1 MKKLLSLALSLLL
14 ACSLCTALAA
24 DYSDVFT
31 NFDLRDSWTAATE
44 ITFTDT
50 AVTINGGGAAAD
62 GTVVTITAP
71 GVYKLQGSC
80 ADGQVLVEIDKAE
93 KAQLVLAG
101 LTLTCQSSAPLY
113 VLSADKVSL
122 TLAPDTVN
130 TFTDGKA
137 YTAAFEKQPNACI
150 CSRDDLV
157 INGTGTLNVQGNFNN
172 GIGTKNDLVIN
183 GTGTLNVQGNFNN
196 GIGTKN
202 DLRIAGGVITVS
214 AVKNALK
221 GNDSVVIQNGVITL
235 TAGKDAIKADNED
248 KPDKGYVYI
257 AGGDI
262 RITAGDDAI
271 QATQDVTITGGAL
284 TVTATGK
291 AVNSKGSQNVA
302 SGVINGK

>member
-50 AVTINGGGAAAD
+50 AVTINGSGAAAD

-101 LTLTCQSSAPLY
+101 LSSAPLY

-172 GIGTKNDLVIN
+172 GIGTKNDL
-183 GTGTLNVQGNFNN
+183 
-196 GIGTKN
+196 
-202 DLRIAGGVITVS
+202 RIAGGVITVS

-221 GNDSVVIQNGVITL
+221 GNDSVAIQNGAITL

-291 AVNSKGSQNVA
+291 AVNSKGSQDVA

>member
-14 ACSLCTALAA
+14 ACSLCTALAT

-50 AVTINGGGAAAD
+50 AVTINGSGAAAD

-101 LTLTCQSSAPLY
+101 LTLTCQSSAP
-113 VLSADKVSL
+113 
-122 TLAPDTVN
+122 LAPDTVN

-172 GIGTKNDLVIN
+172 GIGTKNDL
-183 GTGTLNVQGNFNN
+183 
-196 GIGTKN
+196 
-202 DLRIAGGVITVS
+202 RIAGGVITVS

-221 GNDSVVIQNGVITL
+221 GNDSVAIQNGAITL

-291 AVNSKGSQNVA
+291 AVNSKGSQDVA

>member
-31 NFDLRDSWTAATE
+31 SFDLRDSWTAATE

-50 AVTINGGGAAAD
+50 AVTINGSGAAAD

-172 GIGTKNDLVIN
+172 GIGTKNDL
-183 GTGTLNVQGNFNN
+183 
-196 GIGTKN
+196 
-202 DLRIAGGVITVS
+202 RIAGGVITVS

-221 GNDSVVIQNGVITL
+221 GNDSVAIQNGAITL
-235 TAGKDAIKADNED
+235 TAGKDAIKADNGD

-291 AVNSKGSQNVA
+291 AVNSKGSQDVA

>member
-1 MKKLLSLALSLLL
+1 MKKLLALALSILM

-50 AVTINGGGAAAD
+50 AVTINGSGAVAD

-80 ADGQVLVEIDKAE
+80 ADGQVLVELDKAE

-130 TFTDGKA
+130 TFADGKA
-137 YTAAFEKQPNACI
+137 YTAAFDKQPNACI
-150 CSRDDLV
+150 CSRD
-157 INGTGTLNVQGNFNN
+157 
-172 GIGTKNDLVIN
+172 DLVIN

-221 GNDSVVIQNGVITL
+221 GNDSVAIQNGAITL

-248 KPDKGYVYI
+248 KPGKGYVYI

-271 QATQDVTITGGAL
+271 QATQDVTVTGGAIA
-284 TVTATGK
+284 VTAAGK
-291 AVNSKGSQNVA
+291 AVNSKGSQDVA
-302 SGVINGK
+302 TGVISAK

>member
-1 MKKLLSLALSLLL
+1 MKKLLALALSILM

-50 AVTINGGGAAAD
+50 AVTINGSGAVAD

-80 ADGQVLVEIDKAE
+80 ADGQVLVELDKAE

-130 TFTDGKA
+130 TFADGKA
-137 YTAAFEKQPNACI
+137 YTAAFDKQPNACI

-157 INGTGTLNVQGNFNN
+157 INGTGTLNVEGSFNN
-172 GIGTKNDLVIN
+172 GIGS
-183 GTGTLNVQGNFNN
+183 
-196 GIGTKN
+196 KN
-202 DLRIAGGVITVS
+202 DLRIAGGNITVS

-221 GNDSVVIQNGVITL
+221 GNDSVAIQNGVITL
-235 TAGKDAIKADNED
+235 TAGKDAIKTDNED
-248 KPDKGYVYI
+248 KPGKGYVYI

-271 QATQDVTITGGAL
+271 QATQDVTVTGGAIA
-284 TVTATGK
+284 VTAAGK
-291 AVNSKGSQNVA
+291 AVNSKGSQDVA
-302 SGVINGK
+302 TGVISAK

>member
-50 AVTINGGGAAAD
+50 AVTINGSGAAAD

-122 TLAPDTVN
+122 TLAPATVN

-157 INGTGTLNVQGNFNN
+157 ITGTGTLNA
-172 GIGTKNDLVIN
+172 
-183 GTGTLNVQGNFNN
+183 QGNFNN

-221 GNDSVVIQNGVITL
+221 GNDSVAIQNGAITL

-291 AVNSKGSQNVA
+291 AVNSKGSQDVA

>member
-50 AVTINGGGAAAD
+50 AVTINGSGAAAD

-137 YTAAFEKQPNACI
+137 YTAAFEKRPTPALLPRRPGDQRHGATPTWRATSTTASAPRTTCA
-150 CSRDDLV
+150 SR
-157 INGTGTLNVQGNFNN
+157 
-172 GIGTKNDLVIN
+172 
-183 GTGTLNVQGNFNN
+183 
-196 GIGTKN
+196 
-202 DLRIAGGVITVS
+202 RRHTVP
-214 AVKNALK
+214 AVK
-221 GNDSVVIQNGVITL
+221 T
-235 TAGKDAIKADNED
+235 
-248 KPDKGYVYI
+248 P
-257 AGGDI
+257 
-262 RITAGDDAI
+262 
-271 QATQDVTITGGAL
+271 
-284 TVTATGK
+284 
-291 AVNSKGSQNVA
+291 
-302 SGVINGK
+302 

>member
-1 MKKLLSLALSLLL
+1 MEPLTLYAPAKVNLTLTVGDRRPDGYHNVSTVMQAVSL
-14 ACSLCTALAA
+14 
-24 DYSDVFT
+24 Y
-31 NFDLRDSWTAATE
+31 
-44 ITFTDT
+44 DT
-50 AVTINGGGAAAD
+50 LTLTHGG
-62 GTVVTITAP
+62 
-71 GVYKLQGSC
+71 
-80 ADGQVLVEIDKAE
+80 
-93 KAQLVLAG
+93 AG

-172 GIGTKNDLVIN
+172 GIGTKNDL
-183 GTGTLNVQGNFNN
+183 
-196 GIGTKN
+196 
-202 DLRIAGGVITVS
+202 RIAGGVITVS

-221 GNDSVVIQNGVITL
+221 GNDSVAIQNGAITL

-291 AVNSKGSQNVA
+291 AVNSKGSQDIA

>member
-1 MKKLLSLALSLLL
+1 MKKLLSLALSILM

-50 AVTINGGGAAAD
+50 AVTINGSGAVAD

-80 ADGQVLVEIDKAE
+80 ADGQVLVELDKAE

-130 TFTDGKA
+130 TFADGKA
-137 YTAAFEKQPNACI
+137 YTAAFDKQPNACI

-157 INGTGTLNVQGNFNN
+157 INGTGTLNVEGNFNN
-172 GIGTKNDLVIN
+172 GIGS
-183 GTGTLNVQGNFNN
+183 
-196 GIGTKN
+196 KN
-202 DLRIAGGVITVS
+202 DLRIAGGNITVS

-221 GNDSVVIQNGVITL
+221 GNDSVAIQNGAITL
-235 TAGKDAIKADNED
+235 TAGKDAIKTDNED
-248 KPDKGYVYI
+248 KPGKGYVYI

-271 QATQDVTITGGAL
+271 QATQDVTVTGGAIA
-284 TVTATGK
+284 VTAAGK
-291 AVNSKGSQNVA
+291 AVNSKGSQDVA
-302 SGVINGK
+302 TGVISAK

>member
-50 AVTINGGGAAAD
+50 AVTINGSGAAAD

-172 GIGTKNDLVIN
+172 GIGTN
-183 GTGTLNVQGNFNN
+183 
-196 GIGTKN
+196 N

-221 GNDSVVIQNGVITL
+221 GNDSVAIQNGAITL

-284 TVTATGK
+284 TVTAIGK
-291 AVNSKGSQNVA
+291 AVNSKGSQDVA

>member
-1 MKKLLSLALSLLL
+1 MKKLLALALSILM
-14 ACSLCTALAA
+14 ACSLCAALAA

-50 AVTINGGGAAAD
+50 AVTINGSGAVAD

-80 ADGQVLVEIDKAE
+80 ADGQVLVELDKAE

-130 TFTDGKA
+130 TFADGKA
-137 YTAAFEKQPNACI
+137 YTAAFDKQPNACI

-157 INGTGTLNVQGNFNN
+157 INGTGTLNVE
-172 GIGTKNDLVIN
+172 
-183 GTGTLNVQGNFNN
+183 GNFNN

-202 DLRIAGGVITVS
+202 DLRIAGGNITVS

-221 GNDSVVIQNGVITL
+221 GNDSVAIQNGVITL
-235 TAGKDAIKADNED
+235 TAGKDAIKTDNED
-248 KPDKGYVYI
+248 KPGKGYVYI

-271 QATQDVTITGGAL
+271 QATQDVTVTGGAIA
-284 TVTATGK
+284 VTAAGK
-291 AVNSKGSQNVA
+291 AVNSKGSQDVA
-302 SGVINGK
+302 TGVISAK

>member
-1 MKKLLSLALSLLL
+1 MKKLLALALSILM

-50 AVTINGGGAAAD
+50 AVTINGSGAVAD

-80 ADGQVLVEIDKAE
+80 ADGQVLVELDKAE

-130 TFTDGKA
+130 TFADGKA
-137 YTAAFEKQPNACI
+137 YTAAFDKQPNACI

-157 INGTGTLNVQGNFNN
+157 INRTGTLNVE
-172 GIGTKNDLVIN
+172 
-183 GTGTLNVQGNFNN
+183 GNFNN

-202 DLRIAGGVITVS
+202 DLRIAGGNITVS

-221 GNDSVVIQNGVITL
+221 GNDSVAIQNGVITL
-235 TAGKDAIKADNED
+235 TAGKDAIKTDNED
-248 KPDKGYVYI
+248 KPGKGYVYI

-271 QATQDVTITGGAL
+271 QATQDVTVTGGAIA
-284 TVTATGK
+284 VTAAGK
-291 AVNSKGSQNVA
+291 AVNSKGSQDVA
-302 SGVINGK
+302 TGVISAK

>member
-1 MKKLLSLALSLLL
+1 MKKLLALALSILM

-50 AVTINGGGAAAD
+50 AVTINGSGAVAD

-80 ADGQVLVEIDKAE
+80 ADGQVLVELDKAE

-130 TFTDGKA
+130 TFADGKA
-137 YTAAFEKQPNACI
+137 YTAAFDKQPNACI

-157 INGTGTLNVQGNFNN
+157 INGTGTLNVE
-172 GIGTKNDLVIN
+172 
-183 GTGTLNVQGNFNN
+183 GNFNN

-202 DLRIAGGVITVS
+202 DLRIAGGNITVS

-221 GNDSVVIQNGVITL
+221 GNDSVAIQNGVITL
-235 TAGKDAIKADNED
+235 TAGKDAIKTDNED
-248 KPDKGYVYI
+248 KPGKGYVYI

-271 QATQDVTITGGAL
+271 QATQDVTVTGGAIA
-284 TVTATGK
+284 VTAAGK
-291 AVNSKGSQNVA
+291 AVNSKGSQDVA
-302 SGVINGK
+302 TGVISAK

>member
-1 MKKLLSLALSLLL
+1 MKKMLALALSILM

-50 AVTINGGGAAAD
+50 AVTINGSGAVAD

-80 ADGQVLVEIDKAE
+80 ADGQVLVELDKAE

-130 TFTDGKA
+130 TFADGKA
-137 YTAAFEKQPNACI
+137 YTAAFDKQPNACI

-157 INGTGTLNVQGNFNN
+157 INGTGTLNVEGNFNN
-172 GIGTKNDLVIN
+172 GIGS
-183 GTGTLNVQGNFNN
+183 
-196 GIGTKN
+196 KN
-202 DLRIAGGVITVS
+202 DLRIAGGNITVS

-221 GNDSVVIQNGVITL
+221 GNDSVAIQNGVITL
-235 TAGKDAIKADNED
+235 TAGKDAIKTDNED
-248 KPDKGYVYI
+248 KPGKGYVYI

-271 QATQDVTITGGAL
+271 QATQDVTVTGGAIA
-284 TVTATGK
+284 VTAAGK
-291 AVNSKGSQNVA
+291 AVNSKGSQDVA
-302 SGVINGK
+302 TGVISAK

>member
-1 MKKLLSLALSLLL
+1 MKKLLALALSILM

-50 AVTINGGGAAAD
+50 AVTINGSGAVAD

-80 ADGQVLVEIDKAE
+80 ADGQVLVELDKAE

-130 TFTDGKA
+130 TFADGNA
-137 YTAAFEKQPNACI
+137 YTAAFDKQPNACI

-157 INGTGTLNVQGNFNN
+157 INGTGTLNVEGNFNN
-172 GIGTKNDLVIN
+172 GIGS
-183 GTGTLNVQGNFNN
+183 
-196 GIGTKN
+196 KN
-202 DLRIAGGVITVS
+202 DLRIAGGNITVS

-221 GNDSVVIQNGVITL
+221 GNDSVAIQNGVITL
-235 TAGKDAIKADNED
+235 TAGKDAIKTDNED
-248 KPDKGYVYI
+248 KPGKGYVYI

-271 QATQDVTITGGAL
+271 QATQDVTVTGGAIA
-284 TVTATGK
+284 VTAAGK
-291 AVNSKGSQNVA
+291 AVNSKGSQDVA
-302 SGVINGK
+302 TGVISAK

>member
-1 MKKLLSLALSLLL
+1 MKKLLALALSILM

-50 AVTINGGGAAAD
+50 AVTINGSGAVAD

-80 ADGQVLVEIDKAE
+80 ADGQVLVELDKAE

-130 TFTDGKA
+130 TFADGKA
-137 YTAAFEKQPNACI
+137 YTAAFDKQPNACI

-157 INGTGTLNVQGNFNN
+157 INGTGTLNVEGNFNN
-172 GIGTKNDLVIN
+172 GIGS
-183 GTGTLNVQGNFNN
+183 
-196 GIGTKN
+196 KN
-202 DLRIAGGVITVS
+202 DLRIAGGSITVS

-221 GNDSVVIQNGVITL
+221 GNDSVAIQNGVITL
-235 TAGKDAIKADNED
+235 TAGKDAIKTDNED
-248 KPDKGYVYI
+248 KPGKGYVYI

-291 AVNSKGSQNVA
+291 AVNSKGSQDVA
-302 SGVINGK
+302 TGVISAK

>member
-1 MKKLLSLALSLLL
+1 MKKLLALALSILM

-50 AVTINGGGAAAD
+50 AVTINGLVILAFMFLFSFIGGLVSPYKEDQKFYRYDIQQKTYA
-62 GTVVTITAP
+62 
-71 GVYKLQGSC
+71 GVIENTEFRYAS
-80 ADGQVLVEIDKAE
+80 ADGQEFGSILQ
-93 KAQLVLAG
+93 AQLVLAG

-130 TFTDGKA
+130 TFADGKA
-137 YTAAFEKQPNACI
+137 YTAAFDKQPNACI

-157 INGTGTLNVQGNFNN
+157 INGTGTLNVEGNFNN
-172 GIGTKNDLVIN
+172 GIGS
-183 GTGTLNVQGNFNN
+183 
-196 GIGTKN
+196 KN
-202 DLRIAGGVITVS
+202 DLRIAGGNITVS

-221 GNDSVVIQNGVITL
+221 GNDSVAIQNGVIPL
-235 TAGKDAIKADNED
+235 TAGKDAIKTDNED
-248 KPDKGYVYI
+248 KPGKGYVYI

-271 QATQDVTITGGAL
+271 QATQDVTVTGGAIA
-284 TVTATGK
+284 VTAAGK
-291 AVNSKGSQNVA
+291 AVNSKGSQDVA
-302 SGVINGK
+302 TGVISAK

>member
-1 MKKLLSLALSLLL
+1 MKKLLALALSILM

-50 AVTINGGGAAAD
+50 AVTINGSGAVAD

-80 ADGQVLVEIDKAE
+80 ADGQVLVELDKAE

-130 TFTDGKA
+130 TFADGKA
-137 YTAAFEKQPNACI
+137 YTAAFDKQPNACI

-157 INGTGTLNVQGNFNN
+157 INGTGTLNVEGNFNN
-172 GIGTKNDLVIN
+172 GIGS
-183 GTGTLNVQGNFNN
+183 
-196 GIGTKN
+196 KN
-202 DLRIAGGVITVS
+202 DLRIAGGNITVS

-221 GNDSVVIQNGVITL
+221 GNDSVAIQNGVITL
-235 TAGKDAIKADNED
+235 TAGKDAIKTDNED
-248 KPDKGYVYI
+248 KPGKGYVYI

-271 QATQDVTITGGAL
+271 QATQDVTVTGGAIAV
-284 TVTATGK
+284 TVAGK
-291 AVNSKGSQNVA
+291 AVNSKGSQDVA
-302 SGVINGK
+302 TGVISAK

>member
-1 MKKLLSLALSLLL
+1 MKKLLALALSILM

-50 AVTINGGGAAAD
+50 AVTINGSGAVAD

-80 ADGQVLVEIDKAE
+80 ADGQVLVELDKAE

-130 TFTDGKA
+130 TFADGKA

-157 INGTGTLNVQGNFNN
+157 INGTGTLNVE
-172 GIGTKNDLVIN
+172 
-183 GTGTLNVQGNFNN
+183 GNFNN

-202 DLRIAGGVITVS
+202 DLRIAGGNITVS

-221 GNDSVVIQNGVITL
+221 GNDSVAIQNGVITL
-235 TAGKDAIKADNED
+235 TAGKDAIKTDNED
-248 KPDKGYVYI
+248 KPGKGYVYI

-271 QATQDVTITGGAL
+271 QATQDVTVTGGAIA
-284 TVTATGK
+284 VTAAGK
-291 AVNSKGSQNVA
+291 AVNSKGSQDVA
-302 SGVINGK
+302 TGVISAK

>member
-1 MKKLLSLALSLLL
+1 MKKLLALALSILM

-50 AVTINGGGAAAD
+50 AVTINGSGAVAD

-80 ADGQVLVEIDKAE
+80 ADGQVLVELDKAE

-130 TFTDGKA
+130 TFADGKA
-137 YTAAFEKQPNACI
+137 YTAAFDKQPNACI

-157 INGTGTLNVQGNFNN
+157 INGTGTLNVEGNFNN
-172 GIGTKNDLVIN
+172 GIGS
-183 GTGTLNVQGNFNN
+183 
-196 GIGTKN
+196 KN
-202 DLRIAGGVITVS
+202 DLRIAGGNITVS

-221 GNDSVVIQNGVITL
+221 GNDSVAIQNGVITL
-235 TAGKDAIKADNED
+235 TAGKDAIKTDNED
-248 KPDKGYVYI
+248 KPGKGYVYI

-271 QATQDVTITGGAL
+271 QATQDVTVTGGAIA
-284 TVTATGK
+284 VTAAGK
-291 AVNSKGSQNVA
+291 AVNSKGSQDVA
-302 SGVINGK
+302 TGVISAK

>member
-1 MKKLLSLALSLLL
+1 M

-50 AVTINGGGAAAD
+50 AVTINGSGAAAD

-172 GIGTKNDLVIN
+172 GIGTKNDL
-183 GTGTLNVQGNFNN
+183 
-196 GIGTKN
+196 
-202 DLRIAGGVITVS
+202 RIAGGVITVS

-221 GNDSVVIQNGVITL
+221 GNDSVAIQNGAITL

-291 AVNSKGSQNVA
+291 AVNSKGSQDVA